1 MMKMLIKL
9 DEERIKAEGKYDL
22 ADMWRKIDEQF
33 EKACTKEL
41 QPDGAALYSGDPNS
55 DYFTCISLAY
65 IRLSEQEWFAK
76 YCSKWIWYDNDDD
89 EDLPLSDEDIL
100 AKERKRNPL
109 FARY

>member
-33 EKACTKEL
+33 EKACTKEV

>member
-1 MMKMLIKL
+1 M
-9 DEERIKAEGKYDL
+9 
-22 ADMWRKIDEQF
+22 
-33 EKACTKEL
+33 

>member
-1 MMKMLIKL
+1 MKMLIKL

-33 EKACTKEL
+33 EKACTKEV